1 MPPRISSSEARV
13 DIEADTD
20 VTASGAPAVVP
31 RTRRGHG
38 RVTLEDVARAAGV
51 TKITVS
57 RYFREP
63 GKVAPDTAARIAHAL
78 TTQPYV
84 PNKQAGMLASGR
96 SGVVAAIV
104 PSLSNSVFAETVQ
117 GLSEGLQAAG
127 YELLLASSGY
137 SMEREEEQI
146 RAVLG
151 WSPDALAVTGR
162 HHSAGAQA
170 LLKSAVAAGT
180 PIVEMWDRQP
190 RGAAFVQVGFDHAE
204 VGRAMARHLLDAGH
218 RRLVYV
224 DTGVA
229 TDFRAH
235 ERGKAFLA
243 AVRSASPRAA
253 GEVLSAAPGDA
264 FDGGRAALVQ
274 MLDGRGRPRVDAMAF
289 ANDHLA
295 CGAWL
300 EAQARGIAVPGELAL
315 MGFGDFALT
324 RQLAGGITTV
334 QPPRYEI
341 GRETATTMLRLMST
355 GQSEGSVAGLGRD
368 VPWQLVERGS
378 TAVPAVG
385 VRTKTTSPRTRPAFG
400 AAIR

>member
-1 MPPRISSSEARV
+1 MQQDPAPSPDATPNDAASPRV
-13 DIEADTD
+13 
-20 VTASGAPAVVP
+20 
-31 RTRRGHG
+31 RRGHG

-63 GKVAPDTAARIAHAL
+63 GKVAPETAARIATALQSHA
-78 TTQPYV
+78 YV

-96 SGVVAAIV
+96 SRVVAAIV
-104 PSLSNSVFAETVQ
+104 PSLANSVFAETVQ

-137 SMEREEEQI
+137 SQEREEEQV

-162 HHSAGAQA
+162 HHTPGARA
-170 LLKSAVAAGT
+170 LLQAAVAAGT
-180 PIVEMWDRQP
+180 PIIEMWDRQP

-204 VGRAMARHLLDAGH
+204 VGRAMARHLLAAGH

-229 TDFRAH
+229 ADFRAH
-235 ERGKAFLA
+235 ERGQAFVA
-243 AVRSASPRAA
+243 AVRAA
-253 GEVLSAAPGDA
+253 GDGRTAEVISAPPGDA
-264 FDGGRAALVQ
+264 FDGGRAALVA
-274 MLDGRGRPRVDAMAF
+274 MLDARGRPRADAMAF

-300 EAQARGIAVPGELAL
+300 EAQARRIAVPRTLAL
-315 MGFGDFALT
+315 MGFGDFALS
-324 RQLAGGITTV
+324 RQLAGGLTTV

-341 GRETATTMLRLMST
+341 GRETATTMLRLMQT
-355 GQSEGSVAGLGRD
+355 GLAGAPVAGLGRE
-368 VPWQLVERGS
+368 VPWKLVERGS
-378 TAVPAVG
+378 TAVPGRRVS
-385 VRTKTTSPRTRPAFG
+385 RSIRSLPA
-400 AAIR
+400 

>member
-1 MPPRISSSEARV
+1 MTPVPPISAQSDDESPP
-13 DIEADTD
+13 
-20 VTASGAPAVVP
+20 GATRA
-31 RTRRGHG
+31 RRGHG

-63 GKVAPDTAARIAHAL
+63 GKVAPETARRIAHAL
-78 TTQPYV
+78 ATHAYV

-96 SGVVAAIV
+96 SRVVAAIV

-137 SMEREEEQI
+137 SMEREEEQV

-162 HHSAGAQA
+162 HHSAGARALMQA
-170 LLKSAVAAGT
+170 AVAAGT
-180 PIVEMWDRQP
+180 PIIEMWDRQP
-190 RGAAFVQVGFDHAE
+190 RGARFVQVGFDHAE

-229 TDFRAH
+229 ADFRAH

-243 AVRSASPRAA
+243 AVRAA
-253 GEVLSAAPGDA
+253 GRRVSGQVIGAPPGDA

-274 MLDGRGRPRVDAMAF
+274 MLDERGRPRADAMAF

-300 EAQARGIAVPGELAL
+300 EAQARGIAVPGALAL

-355 GQSEGSVAGLGRD
+355 GLAEGSVAGLGRD
-368 VPWQLVERGS
+368 VPWRLVERGS
-378 TAVPAVG
+378 TAVP
-385 VRTKTTSPRTRPAFG
+385 G
-400 AAIR
+400 ARGGGG